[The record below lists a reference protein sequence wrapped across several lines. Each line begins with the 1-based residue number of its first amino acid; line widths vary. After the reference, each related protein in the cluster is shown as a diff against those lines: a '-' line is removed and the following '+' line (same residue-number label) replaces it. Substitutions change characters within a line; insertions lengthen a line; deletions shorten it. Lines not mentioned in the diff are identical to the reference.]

1 MRPPKADQAKK
12 RGEKRYTSDEWANDW
27 SDYIYDQQEYAT
39 LDGGSIKAST
49 AYDAVFQNGDEFYFG
64 LVGNAPESWTQ
75 LAPN

>member
-1 MRPPKADQAKK
+1 MTGAVIS
-12 RGEKRYTSDEWANDW
+12 T
-27 SDYIYDQQEYAT
+27 
-39 LDGGSIKAST
+39 DGGSIKAST